1 MNNMHLPTNLM
12 MTMMTKLPKYK
23 TSHTT
28 FLAQFASS
36 YKFGD
41 AATPP
46 DLILVSE

>member
-1 MNNMHLPTNLM
+1 MNNMHLLTNLM
-12 MTMMTKLPKYK
+12 MTMLPKYK